1 MALAGRVNVT
11 RRFQR
16 AVRIDLDLG
25 DPESLE
31 GFICPQSSAEVL
43 KTMARH
49 VAESG
54 QGAFTWTG
62 PYGSGKSSLVVAL
75 SAVLNGS
82 SSLRQSAALILG
94 DDTATSVWN
103 ALPPRRWGWRILPVV
118 GRRERP
124 AQVVGEALEAS
135 GLTTD
140 PLPARWGE
148 KRVLD
153 TLRQASARHPR
164 AGGGLMVFIDEM
176 GKFLES
182 SAYDGSDIYFFQQL
196 AEVASRSNN
205 RLIVVGILHQAF
217 EEYANRLSRETRDEW
232 AKIQGRFVDLAVNTR
247 GDEQIDLLSRAIDS
261 DRRPEKPGSAA
272 ERVAVMARAYT
283 SPRLPEMLEA
293 CWPLHPIVT
302 CLLGPI
308 SRRRFGQNQ
317 RSIFGFLNS
326 SEPQGFQDFLRDAS
340 DGDLYTPDLLW
351 DYLRTNLEPSIMA
364 SPDGHRWAS
373 AVDAL
378 ERCQAMGGDEGL
390 LRLLKTIAVV
400 GMFRERSGLA
410 ANEELLQL
418 ALTHFGAEDI
428 AGYLARLREW
438 SLVIY
443 RKFDDS
449 YSVFDGS
456 DFDIEDAVGQALE
469 SIGEVDFKRL
479 EALAGL
485 QPIVAKRHY
494 HKTGALRW
502 FDVRIVPLDGVVEAA
517 SSYAP
522 RNGAIGAF
530 FLAIPAQGEAEEQAR
545 TLCRAAARAATDW
558 DIAVGLPQGSW
569 DINAL
574 VRELLA
580 LEQVRD
586 EAPELQGDRVA
597 RREIEGRTSYLQG
610 YLEGELM
617 KAFDSASWY
626 REGRQP
632 KLFPRGKLNGLAS
645 DLADGRFPE
654 SPRLLN
660 ELLNR
665 SRPSSNAVAAQNVLL
680 RQMVLQEGKE
690 HLGIQ
695 GFPAEGGLFESLLSA
710 TCLYQKTADGWRFTA
725 PEQFGWDPPVGDPC
739 NLAPAWDAAKDLLED
754 NAHRAVSVGEIYDI
768 WRDPPYGIKDGML
781 PTLVVAFV
789 LSLRSKVVVYR
800 QGIFQARMTDLET
813 DYLAKDPASIQL
825 RWMDLS
831 DMSRR
836 LLSDVA
842 DIVRGMDREQTLA
855 ELEPIDVA
863 RGLVSIYDR
872 LPPWVDRT
880 QRLSA
885 NAKRL
890 RQLFK
895 QASDPNRLIFD
906 EIPKALAE
914 GRSHGEEVGLRHIT
928 DSMRDGL
935 AELRQAYASMLHR
948 LREILLT
955 EMEAPN
961 TSEAMLAELRAR
973 AENVRQLGGDHRL
986 EAFIIRLAQFQ
997 GSDEDMESLA
1007 SLATNKPVSQWVDPD
1022 VDRAAVELADLAQ
1035 RFKRLEAY
1043 AHVKGRPD
1051 KRHAM
1056 AVVVGTSGQP
1066 EPLHGHFDVTEL
1078 DREDVDKVLEKMKDA
1093 LEFSGEA
1100 RRNIILAAL
1109 IELSAQYLVPAT
1121 AGDPGTSAN
1130 GKEQTS

>member
-94 DDTATSVWN
+94 DDTATAVWN

-217 EEYANRLSRETRDEW
+217 EEYAHRLSRETRDEW
-232 AKIQGRFVDLAVNTR
+232 AKIQGRFMDLAVNTR
-247 GDEQIDLLSRAIDS
+247 GDEQIDLLSRAIES
-261 DRRPEKPGSAA
+261 DRRPEKPGCAA
-272 ERVAVMARAYT
+272 EGVAAMARAYT
-283 SPRLPEMLEA
+283 SPHLPEMLEA

-326 SEPQGFQDFLRDAS
+326 SEPHGFQDFLRDAG
-340 DGDLYTPDLLW
+340 DGDLYMPDLLW

-390 LRLLKTIAVV
+390 LRLLKTIAMV

-410 ANEELLQL
+410 ANEELLLL
-418 ALTHFGAEDI
+418 ALPYYGAEDI
-428 AGYLARLREW
+428 ADGLARLREW

-469 SIGEVDFKRL
+469 SIGEVDFNRL

-517 SSYAP
+517 SAYAP

-530 FLAIPAQGEAEEQAR
+530 FLAIPAQGEADEQAR
-545 TLCRAAARAATDW
+545 ALCRAAARAATDW
-558 DIAVGLPQGSW
+558 DIAVGLPQGPW
-569 DINAL
+569 DITAL

-597 RREIEGRTSYLQG
+597 RREIEGRTSFLQG

-617 KAFDSASWY
+617 KAFDSASWH
-626 REGRQP
+626 RKGRQP
-632 KLFPRGKLNGLAS
+632 KPFPRGKLNGLAS
-645 DLADGRFPE
+645 DLADGRFQE

-680 RQMVLQEGKE
+680 RQMVLQEGRE
-690 HLGIQ
+690 RLGIE

-710 TCLYQKTADGWRFTA
+710 TCLYQKTTDGWRFTV
-725 PEQFGWDPPVGDPC
+725 PEQFGWGPPVSDPC
-739 NLAPAWDAAKDLLED
+739 NLAPAWDAAMDLLED
-754 NAHRAVSVGEIYDI
+754 NAHRAVPVAEIYNI
-768 WRDPPYGIKDGML
+768 WRGPPYGIKDGML
-781 PTLVVAFV
+781 PILVVAFV
-789 LSLRSKVVVYR
+789 LSMRSKVVVYR

-813 DYLAKDPASIQL
+813 DYLTKDPASIQL

-831 DMSRR
+831 DTSRR
-836 LLSDVA
+836 LLSDMA
-842 DIVRGMDREQTLA
+842 DIVRGMDQEQPLA

-906 EIPKALAE
+906 EIPKALAD
-914 GRSHGEEVGLRHIT
+914 GMSHGEEGGLRHVT

-955 EMEAPN
+955 EMETPN

-997 GSDEDMESLA
+997 GSNEDMESLA
-1007 SLATNKPVSQWVDPD
+1007 SLATNKPVGQWVDPD

-1056 AVVVGTSGQP
+1056 AVVVGIGEQP

-1078 DREDVDKVLEKMKDA
+1078 DRQGVDKLLGKMRDA

-1109 IELSAQYLVPAT
+1109 IELSAHYLRHDTIGEAQAT
-1121 AGDPGTSAN
+1121 GN
-1130 GKEQTS
+1130 GKERAS